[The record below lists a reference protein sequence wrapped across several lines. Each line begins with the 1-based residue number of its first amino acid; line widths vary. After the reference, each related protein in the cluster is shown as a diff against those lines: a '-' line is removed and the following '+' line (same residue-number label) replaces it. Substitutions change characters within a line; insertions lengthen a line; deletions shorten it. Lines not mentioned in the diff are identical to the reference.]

1 MTFTTCPDIY
11 QSLHV
16 LRTILHALT
25 KYSEQH
31 FHLTAHFITKQAL
44 ELQYGSS
51 YSGPTQM
58 VTFYTQLPMTDR
70 KMIVVHDLIL

>member
-1 MTFTTCPDIY
+1 MQQELMECLKARCLEKSDD
-11 QSLHV
+11 SCGV
-16 LRTILHALT
+16 
-25 KYSEQH
+25 
-31 FHLTAHFITKQAL
+31 

-58 VTFYTQLPMTDR
+58 VTFYNQLPRTDR